1 MVCCRYMCVPC
12 FIFDT
17 SICFAHLR
25 RTFAYTSRCIVD
37 THLFLATMF
46 SKIVLPAVAAMCV
59 SADLPVVE
67 VSLVGAGSWSNAL
80 SAMEKNRE
88 QMENRFVAQLKEKVS
103 AMQKSSAPSV
113 SRAISSVLD
122 LHTFEL
128 LVSVID
134 AVSRLIG
141 FGL

>member
-1 MVCCRYMCVPC
+1 
-12 FIFDT
+12 
-17 SICFAHLR
+17 
-25 RTFAYTSRCIVD
+25 
-37 THLFLATMF
+37 
-46 SKIVLPAVAAMCV
+46 
-59 SADLPVVE
+59 
-67 VSLVGAGSWSNAL
+67 
-80 SAMEKNRE
+80 
-88 QMENRFVAQLKEKVS
+88 MENRFVAQLKEKVS